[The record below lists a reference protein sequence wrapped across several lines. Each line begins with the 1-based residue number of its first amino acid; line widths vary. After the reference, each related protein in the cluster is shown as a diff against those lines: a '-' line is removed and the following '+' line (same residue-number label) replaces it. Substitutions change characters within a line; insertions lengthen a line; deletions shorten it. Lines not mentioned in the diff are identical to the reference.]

1 MASLMSMF
9 LKVVPKLGTD
19 AGVSISGNVHKA
31 LHLTLLPIKN
41 LLLPLLRP
49 DLALACSLSVRFPL
63 GGHFLLP
70 AFPGSKAW
78 VRSLS

>member
-19 AGVSISGNVHKA
+19 AGVSISGNVHIA

-41 LLLPLLRP
+41 LLPLLRP